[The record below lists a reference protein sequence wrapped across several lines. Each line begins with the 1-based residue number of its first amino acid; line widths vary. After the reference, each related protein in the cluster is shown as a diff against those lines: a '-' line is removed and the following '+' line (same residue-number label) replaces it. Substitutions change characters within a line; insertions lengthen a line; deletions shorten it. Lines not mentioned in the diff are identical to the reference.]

1 MSVMD
6 HLRSKERREIDMYG
20 CTVETMRRRIEA
32 SLDFKFVGPAM
43 TAMSLMSNAQEEIE
57 YGMKEEARKSLN
69 QAKWILSTYMMERR

>member
-20 CTVETMRRRIEA
+20 CTEETLRRRIED

-43 TAMSLMSNAQEEIE
+43 TAMSLMSDAQEEIN
-57 YGMKEEARKSLN
+57 YGMKEEARKTIN
-69 QAKWILSTYMMERR
+69 RAKWIIATYMMERK